1 MDSTPRLQDLPEIP
15 AYASI
20 VADNITTNVEGF
32 GVRKDNAAGLAY
44 FNDWIG
50 KNKEFLK
57 QRHTY
62 WFKTQDW
69 ASMVP

>member
-1 MDSTPRLQDLPEIP
+1 M
-15 AYASI
+15 AY
-20 VADNITTNVEGF
+20 
-32 GVRKDNAAGLAY
+32 L
-44 FNDWIG
+44 NDWIG
-50 KNKEFLK
+50 KNKDFLK